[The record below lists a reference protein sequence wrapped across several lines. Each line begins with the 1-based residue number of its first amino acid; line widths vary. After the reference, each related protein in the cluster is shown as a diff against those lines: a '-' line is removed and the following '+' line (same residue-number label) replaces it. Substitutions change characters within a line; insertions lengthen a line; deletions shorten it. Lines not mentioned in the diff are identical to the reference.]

1 VTVQAPGRCGHR
13 ALSPPGARRRRPGG
27 VAIRGDRRPSSRE
40 SVFTP
45 EVQAVSVHRR
55 ALLAATTAGLAS
67 AVAGCSSGGGQ
78 DRGSKDP
85 DFDGSQPVDVDP
97 LPAEPDGAVTE
108 LAVTWNRRA
117 ASLLNP
123 DVGAGRQ
130 SGTGTIYVVIQLRIE
145 NVGEE
150 PTRVLPEMFQ
160 LADTDKRLYQ
170 QLDFDDPDS
179 LGTRRL
185 HPGDVANGWLVWTVP
200 NSKTRFLL
208 AVTNEPLPDPV
219 AVSFTFDDD
228 LTMRID
234 DGDRMTTVPGGTVT
248 TTAPDP
254 ATNASATATDSPTDD
269 A

>member
-1 VTVQAPGRCGHR
+1 
-13 ALSPPGARRRRPGG
+13 
-27 VAIRGDRRPSSRE
+27 
-40 SVFTP
+40 
-45 EVQAVSVHRR
+45 VHRR
-55 ALLAATTAGLAS
+55 ALLAAATAGLAS

-78 DRGSKDP
+78 GRGSNDP

-97 LPAEPDGAVTE
+97 LPASPDGAVTE

-130 SGTGTIYVVIQLRIE
+130 SGTGTIYVVVQLRVE

-150 PTRVLPEMFQ
+150 PTRVLPAMFQ

-170 QLDFDDPDS
+170 QLDFDDPDM

-185 HPGDVANGWLVWTVP
+185 RPGEVANGWLVWAVP

-208 AVTNEPLPDPV
+208 AVTNEPLPGPV

-234 DGDRMTTVPGGTVT
+234 DGGRMTTVPGGTVT
-248 TTAPDP
+248 TTAPE
-254 ATNASATATDSPTDD
+254 ATTNGSATPTATPTDES
-269 A
+269 